1 MLHLLKFT
9 TINKPQMQ
17 DTCSESF
24 LRQLYVASRLY
35 EGIPE
40 LLEYLLLK
48 QSLPHIRS
56 FPCTP
61 QHKAILAFS
70 CQDPISCIPVLVTWQ
85 LIRPRA
91 VIVIRRVTT
100 KRSRNFSDVSNQAS
114 SCSDRF
120 FRRRCTDDKASIS

>member
-9 TINKPQMQ
+9 TINKPQMK
-17 DTCSESF
+17 DTCSEF
-24 LRQLYVASRLY
+24 ILRQLYVASRLY

-85 LIRPRA
+85 PIRPRA
-91 VIVIRRVTT
+91 VIVN
-100 KRSRNFSDVSNQAS
+100 S
-114 SCSDRF
+114 
-120 FRRRCTDDKASIS
+120 